1 MFRETAQE
9 AWRER
14 FGGEAPAG
22 AERVAGF
29 LAHRSVRR
37 FSDAASSEGRVDEAT
52 VAALVG
58 AAQSAATSSNLHAY
72 SMISVQEPE
81 TRARLA
87 QIAGDQQ
94 QIETAAW
101 FFVFVADLWRLA
113 EVAGLAGE
121 APTGLDTAEMYT
133 VATVDAVLAAER
145 MVGAAESLGLG
156 ICYIGSLRN
165 DPPAVAELLGLPE
178 RTFAL
183 FGLCLGVPAPES
195 GAKERIKPR
204 LGPEMVWHRERY
216 NSDLD
221 VSEYDARLAAFYARE
236 GMNAGLG
243 WIGRTGPRVT
253 EKGLAGRETLLA
265 FLQSRGI
272 LRR

>member
-1 MFRETAQE
+1 MSPFPESAAE

-14 FGGEAPAG
+14 FGGEPPAG
-22 AERVAGF
+22 AERLAGF

-37 FSDAASSEGRVDEAT
+37 FSPEPIPEAT

-72 SMISVQEPE
+72 SMISVGDPA

-87 QIAGDQQ
+87 EIAGGQR
-94 QIETAAW
+94 QIESAAW
-101 FFVFVADLWRLA
+101 FFVFVADLWRLG
-113 EVAGLAGE
+113 EVARIAGTD
-121 APTGLDTAEMYT
+121 PTGLDTAEMYT
-133 VATVDAVLAAER
+133 VAAVDAALAAER
-145 MVGAAESLGLG
+145 MVAAAESLGLG

-183 FGLCLGVPAPES
+183 FGLCLGVPA
-195 GAKERIKPR
+195 ADHAERIKPR
-204 LGPEMVWHRERY
+204 LGPELVWHRERY
-216 NSDLD
+216 APAMDPE
-221 VSEYDARLAAFYARE
+221 EYDARLRAFYERE

-253 EKGLAGRETLLA
+253 EAGLNGRETLLT
-265 FLQSRGI
+265 FLRSRGL